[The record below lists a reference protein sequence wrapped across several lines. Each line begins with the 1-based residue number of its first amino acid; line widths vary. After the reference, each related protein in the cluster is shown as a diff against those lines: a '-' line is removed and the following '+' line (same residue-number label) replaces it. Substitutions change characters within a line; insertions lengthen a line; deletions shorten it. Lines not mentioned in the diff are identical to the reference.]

1 MEIRNHLKLK
11 KKRKTL
17 YICMLK
23 KEWHL
28 LCYVAGLHGN
38 VCARIP
44 QSDHKNSLVLKY
56 IWMLILLAMKVL
68 CLKGIYT

>member
-1 MEIRNHLKLK
+1 
-11 KKRKTL
+11 
-17 YICMLK
+17 MLK

-68 CLKGIYT
+68 RLKGIYT